1 MAKIPSYLNEYFQ
14 DHSYLIVYPMQLGL
28 KDTFQNDLKNTSL
41 IEPLEKLEEI
51 RKNVFKLFSNKV

>member
-1 MAKIPSYLNEYFQ
+1 
-14 DHSYLIVYPMQLGL
+14 MQLGL

-41 IEPLEKLEEI
+41 MEPLEKLEEI